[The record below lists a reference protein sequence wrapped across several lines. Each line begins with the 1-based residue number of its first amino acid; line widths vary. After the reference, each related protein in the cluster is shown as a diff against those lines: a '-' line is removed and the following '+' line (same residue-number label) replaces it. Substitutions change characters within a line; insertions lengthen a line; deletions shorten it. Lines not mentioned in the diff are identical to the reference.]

1 MPSTRKDCPSCGPSA
16 RLRLPETIAAGGRTR
31 RVSRYLRDVVALRPD
46 RQMVTSERIEQV
58 LDNWLFRCAT
68 TSQGQ
73 EGRTYWGVVNYRGE
87 DRLMRVVVSM
97 DDGTIVNGYLDDKA
111 TRDWRRNTRRLFGRR
126 CKDGAFEER
135 E

>member
-1 MPSTRKDCPSCGPSA
+1 M
-16 RLRLPETIAAGGRTR
+16 
-31 RVSRYLRDVVALRPD
+31 ALRPD

-58 LDNWLFRCAT
+58 LDNWLFRCTT

-97 DDGTIVNGYLDDKA
+97 DDRTIVNGYLDDKA
-111 TRDWRRNTRRLFGRR
+111 TRDWRRNTRRLFDRR